1 MPTIV
6 RSFGLKLL
14 AGLEIVLGLLTLLG
28 AIVQLFVGFVLPEIF
43 PHVRFFVPR
52 SIISGLGL
60 IGLALIDFV
69 LAFGLWK
76 GKGWAWVAS
85 VIFAVLGIGFS
96 VFSLFLR
103 PRVGEFVSLIL
114 DLVILYYLMQP
125 RVQSYF
131 GRGTMPPLEPTSRAT
146 QR

>member
-6 RSFGLKLL
+6 RPFGVKLP
-14 AGLEIVLGLLTLLG
+14 AGLEIILGSLVFLG
-28 AIVQLFVGFVLPEIF
+28 GIVQLFVGFVLPEMF
-43 PHVRFFVPR
+43 PHVRFFMPR
-52 SIISGLGL
+52 STISGLAL
-60 IGLALIDFV
+60 IGLALVDFV

-85 VIFAVLGIGFS
+85 LLFAVLGIGFS

-114 DLVILYYLMQP
+114 NLVILYYLMQP

-131 GRGTMPPLEPTSRAT
+131 GRGTIPASKPTSRAT